1 MAGMNGGTDVAIT
14 HKFVSGKADGP
25 DPTLVQPSKWNQD
38 ENLGGG
44 ADGQKA
50 VRDSGQVD
58 GGSWIDAE
66 TCSLMNKTGGAAA
79 AGDVVALHSGFDNAV
94 GLDDTAGSF
103 NKFLIALQT
112 PADGV
117 VGAYAKSGPVPNAKA
132 TGVITRGQYVRK
144 SATTKTL
151 ESTGV
156 AASAAVAPPAGT
168 IGWALTTAAA
178 GVVTVMLFDET
189 IVAAGSGSFNP
200 IANQVFGG

>member
-1 MAGMNGGTDVAIT
+1 MAGMNGGTDISVT

-25 DPTLVQPSKWNQD
+25 DPTLVQPSKWNQA
-38 ENLGGG
+38 ENFGAG

-50 VRDSGQVD
+50 VRDSGQTE
-58 GGSWIDAE
+58 GASWVDAE

-94 GLDDTAGSF
+94 GLDDTVGSF
-103 NKFLIALQT
+103 NKFLVALQT
-112 PADGV
+112 PADGA
-117 VGAYAKSGPVPNAKA
+117 VGAYAKSGPVPNVKA
-132 TGVITRGQYVRK
+132 TGAITRGQYVRK
-144 SATTKTL
+144 SATTKTI

-156 AASAAVAPPAGT
+156 AAGATVSPPTGT

-178 GVVTVMLFDET
+178 GVVTIMLFDET
-189 IVAAGSGSFNP
+189 VTAAGGGGFNP